1 MRQEDG
7 REYMVVERLED
18 LPEWLPDDA
27 LVSFFHHTMKPWNDT
42 LEDVR
47 RALDYAFGRIEGR
60 SGFAILAHS
69 GTRLE
74 GGIAILHTGMGG
86 YVPANLLLFVAVL
99 PELRGQGIGRRL
111 IELAADRC
119 EGDIKLHVEHDNPAR
134 RLYERVGFSSKYL
147 EMRYPNR

>member
-1 MRQEDG
+1 
-7 REYMVVERLED
+7 MVVERQED
-18 LPEWLPDDA
+18 LPGWLPEDA
-27 LVSFFHHTMKPWNDT
+27 LVSFFHHTMKPWHDS

-47 RALDYAFGRIEGR
+47 RALHYAFGRIEGR
-60 SGFAILAHS
+60 GGFAVLAHT

-74 GGIAILHTGMGG
+74 GGIVMLRTGMGG

-99 PELRGQGIGRRL
+99 PVLRGQGIGRRL
-111 IELAADRC
+111 IERAAARC

-134 RLYERVGFSSKYL
+134 RLYERVGFTSKYL